1 MGLNSV
7 VTQVVSRYND
17 IFTHADPRMQNY
29 LLMSSPFPVFG
40 LCFIY
45 VYFVL
50 HLGPKFMADRKPY
63 NLRIVLVVYNALQT
77 IFSAVMFYEVSA
89 FWIEHYGF
97 FRCIR
102 VDSTSETPT
111 SLKEIRL
118 CHIYF
123 LSKISELLDTIFFVL
138 KKKNSH
144 VSLLH
149 VFHHAVMPC
158 AVWVG
163 VKFHPGGNLAF
174 FGIPNLFVH
183 IWMYFYYMMA
193 AMGPQYQK
201 YIWWKRHITQMQLVQ
216 FGMIMIYILVACIM
230 CSQNRH
236 LVTLTLVLDAAFVF
250 LFLDFY
256 RKAYRGKKGTKEME
270 IERVT
275 DSSQIRKMNTGTG
288 EKVLEMR
295 NQMDTN
301 GKVLG
306 MRKRF

>member
-77 IFSAVMFYEVSA
+77 IFSAVMFYEVGSGCYFCPVSA

-111 SLKEIRL
+111 SLK
-118 CHIYF
+118 
-123 LSKISELLDTIFFVL
+123 
-138 KKKNSH
+138 
-144 VSLLH
+144 
-149 VFHHAVMPC
+149 
-158 AVWVG
+158 
-163 VKFHPGGNLAF
+163 
-174 FGIPNLFVH
+174 
-183 IWMYFYYMMA
+183 
-193 AMGPQYQK
+193 
-201 YIWWKRHITQMQLVQ
+201 VQ

-295 NQMDTN
+295 NQIDTN